1 MRSRVLRNG
10 QVVEELEEVR
20 QYSIKTRCPD
30 KWILLDLE
38 TGEQY
43 RPYRTEGTLDW
54 ERVEAVEWKR
64 VDY

>member
-1 MRSRVLRNG
+1 MKTRILKDGRI
-10 QVVEELEEVR
+10 VEELDSVR

-30 KWILLDLE
+30 KWVLLDLE

-43 RPYRTEGTLDW
+43 KPYKTDGSLDW
-54 ERVEAVEWKR
+54 ERVVAVEWKR